1 MSFKSIQ
8 TKIAMIAGMCLLGT
22 SLIIVILA
30 ARGLWKQ
37 AGSAHEASVADAREL
52 VRAVAQ
58 EQGRLVQSRLDEAL
72 ISARSLG
79 QALQGVPGSGGA
91 LALTRGGADVMI
103 QQVLKE
109 NPNFLGVYTC
119 WEPNAFDGKDAEF
132 VNAQGSDAT
141 GRYIS
146 YWTHGEGGAMVVEPL
161 LSYEVEGDGDYYL
174 LPKKKKLEC
183 LINPYMYPV
192 QGVEVLI
199 TSMVAPMLSD
209 GKFYG
214 ITGIDIA
221 LGFIQTI
228 VDDVEELYDD
238 QATLA
243 LIAADG
249 TLAAVT
255 KRPELAGKKVA
266 EFDAEG
272 AEAIQGIV
280 EKGEAHLEE
289 EGGMMSVYVPIRAG
303 RTDTAWSLNVRVPMS
318 KITETADQLQAG
330 ANRNVMVLMGIS
342 TLCIFGGIAVLWFLS
357 RGIVR
362 PISAANVMLRDI
374 SEGEG
379 DLTKRLQTTTED
391 EVGAMSRYFNHF
403 VEKLQGIVGEI
414 AGNAG
419 TLHQSSDDLSV
430 TASTM
435 AGATER
441 MNGYVAEVTGTMV
454 QASQEVSAMA
464 EGIQVVSGEAT
475 NVAQT
480 AEKVSG
486 SLNKMG
492 GSVEQMSSRMN
503 SIAATTEEMSANV
516 NAVAAAIEEMSSS
529 INEVSQNSSKAAEVA
544 TGAAK
549 SANSTSTQLQVLGK
563 SAQEIGKVVELIDGI
578 AAQTNLLA
586 LNATIEAASAGEAGR
601 GFAVVAGEVKE
612 LAKQTATATEDIRK
626 RVEAM
631 QSNST
636 QAIQAIEAIVAV
648 IDDIRDISGSIAAAV
663 EEQTSTVG
671 EIARNIGQAAEGT
684 NDVSREIQQAA
695 REASD
700 VSEGVQATV
709 RSVIGIS
716 ESMGKLAASAT
727 EFSQM
732 SGTTNRRI
740 QDVSQ
745 AFESVQLASEE
756 AAAGAM
762 DTNRASQDL
771 MALAGTLKQLV
782 GQFRV

>member
-1 MSFKSIQ
+1 MRLKSIQ
-8 TKIAMIAGMCLLGT
+8 WKIAVFAGLCLLVM
-22 SLIIVILA
+22 SLVIVFVA
-30 ARGLWKQ
+30 SRGLQRQ
-37 AGSAHEASVADAREL
+37 AGDAREAALETAREL
-52 VRAVAQ
+52 VTAVAQ
-58 EQGRLVQSRLDEAL
+58 EQARAVQLRLDEAL
-72 ISARSLG
+72 GVARTLAQSLEVAG
-79 QALQGVPGSGGA
+79 PAGVPP
-91 LALTRGGADVMI
+91 LTRANADGIMQGI
-103 QQVLKE
+103 LRG
-109 NPNFLGVYTC
+109 NPNILGVYNL
-119 WEPNAFDGKDAEF
+119 WEPDEFDGRDAEF
-132 VNAQGSDAT
+132 VNAPGHDGT
-141 GRYIS
+141 GRYIC
-146 YWTHGEGGAMVVEPL
+146 YWTRGEGGAFVVEPL
-161 LSYEVEGDGDYYL
+161 LSYEEPGDGDYYL
-174 LPKKKKLEC
+174 LPKQTMKEC
-183 LINPYMYPV
+183 LIDPYMYPIL
-192 QGVEVLI
+192 GTDTLI
-199 TSMVAPMLSD
+199 TSMVAPVAS
-209 GKFYG
+209 GAKFRG
-214 ITGIDIA
+214 MAGVDVA

-228 VDDVEELYDD
+228 VDDVEELYED

-243 LIAADG
+243 LISTKG

-255 KRPELAGKKVA
+255 KRPELAGKA
-266 EFDAEG
+266 LADFDVEG
-272 AEAIQGIV
+272 ADRIMEYVAAGQVKLDEASDMI
-280 EKGEAHLEE
+280 
-289 EGGMMSVYVPIRAG
+289 SVYAPIRAG
-303 RTDTAWSLNVRVPMS
+303 RTDSVWSLNVRVPMAV
-318 KITETADQLQAG
+318 ITRSADELQSQ
-330 ANRNVMVLMGIS
+330 ANRNVVTLIAIS
-342 TLCIFGGIAVLWFLS
+342 FVCIAVGIVVLWVLAG
-357 RGIVR
+357 GIVR
-362 PISAANVMLRDI
+362 PIRAATTMLQDI

-379 DLTKRLQTTTED
+379 DLTKRLQATTDD

-414 AGNAG
+414 SGNAN
-419 TLHQSSDDLSV
+419 TLHQSSDALAG
-430 TASTM
+430 TADTM

-626 RVEAM
+626 KVEAM

-700 VSEGVQATV
+700 VSDGVQATV
-709 RSVIGIS
+709 RSVVGIS

-727 EFSQM
+727 EFSHM